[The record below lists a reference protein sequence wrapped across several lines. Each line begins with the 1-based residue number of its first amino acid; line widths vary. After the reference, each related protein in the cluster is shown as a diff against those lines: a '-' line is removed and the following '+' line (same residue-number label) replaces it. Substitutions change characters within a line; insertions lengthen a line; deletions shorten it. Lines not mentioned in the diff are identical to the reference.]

1 MQISD
6 AIRDGAEG
14 FFRTQYGTISKMA
27 VVLAFAILG
36 IYTFR
41 RSSPEQEASGLA
53 RYERNVYHL
62 PVVTQQ
68 SKMVCEIHSIDVTW
82 SALLWG

>member
-27 VVLAFAILG
+27 VVLALLILI
-36 IYTFR
+36 IYLFR
-41 RSSPEQEASGLA
+41 HMTPQQESSGVG
-53 RYERNVYHL
+53 RF
-62 PVVTQQ
+62 
-68 SKMVCEIHSIDVTW
+68 
-82 SALLWG
+82 

>member
-1 MQISD
+1 MVAFMSQSDFVSFSIKVKDENHLYAVLQISD

-14 FFRTQYGTISKMA
+14 FFKTQYGTISKMA

-41 RSSPEQEASGLA
+41 RSTPEQEASGLG
-53 RYERNVYHL
+53 R
-62 PVVTQQ
+62 
-68 SKMVCEIHSIDVTW
+68 
-82 SALLWG
+82 